1 MALWFFNKVVSFVLA
16 AMFDG
21 ILLPSNMAAKTTF
34 RLDLAQRLI
43 VRLICVVNVPTS
55 TFQYFP

>member
-16 AMFDG
+16 AMLEG

-34 RLDLAQRLI
+34 SAYILL
-43 VRLICVVNVPTS
+43 N
-55 TFQYFP
+55 FW